1 MQGHHVPS
9 GHARALHLI
18 PIEVGGQWG
27 LEWALVPS
35 DGAGCS
41 GEADHTGERPRVES
55 QPRRGGG
62 RLGLG
67 CWQLV
72 LS

>member
-1 MQGHHVPS
+1 MCL

-35 DGAGCS
+35 WPGAGCS
-41 GEADHTGERPRVES
+41 GEADHTGEAEES
-55 QPRRGGG
+55 GTQPRRGGG

>member
-9 GHARALHLI
+9 GHGRALNLI
-18 PIEVGGQWG
+18 PREVGGQRG

-35 DGAGCS
+35 DCSGCS

-62 RLGLG
+62 RLGPG
-67 CWQLV
+67 CWQLA